1 MPAKLACHVSS
12 PCGAGRGA
20 LCIRSNLPAT
30 MDKCQG
36 KAYVHASSE
45 VSTIVSQQKGANQA
59 NQIGKAKGSIVSTT
73 VYAVHPYAIVH
84 RFFFFEGMFI
94 FLAVWGRGYASAAQA
109 QARFQRGRTSSLVQ
123 RLKASPAQVRPRHTM
138 KQRPAGPKLQPA
150 SRSAPSPRTM

>member
-1 MPAKLACHVSS
+1 
-12 PCGAGRGA
+12 
-20 LCIRSNLPAT
+20 

-94 FLAVWGRGYASAAQA
+94 FLVFLGVLKLPLIRNK
-109 QARFQRGRTSSLVQ
+109 VQ
-123 RLKASPAQVRPRHTM
+123 ITNAIRRIEEPHMP
-138 KQRPAGPKLQPA
+138 P
-150 SRSAPSPRTM
+150 